1 MKSYQRIDHKIT
13 SYKPTKYTSST
24 NNTRSNKENISSIN
38 YNQNNEIRRVI
49 KPSISSSNCSL
60 QKNKMPITPIHRNNS
75 NTKIISAH
83 SGINK
88 NNIIENNNNKRKYI
102 VTIIDR
108 RQKFLENS
116 KIQQRSPSFTR
127 LPYQQKIENKSFD
140 KSYDLGQSRSQN
152 RIYNKNNPKIETNNK
167 INKIPTSL
175 VVNINE
181 NQKNI
186 SDRSNIYNNWKNN
199 NQNNQERLSTEPKA
213 NHNIYISGSSQN
225 KYIEDKNKKPDNPQR
240 QILVQHKRMNSSK
253 TGISEDL
260 NMIENKLLRNQNKY
274 EINKKE
280 QKNPIYK
287 NYIINNN
294 KYNILNNLNQEQ
306 KNLRKPFD
314 NLDSRKDNSFKIYIK

>member
-60 QKNKMPITPIHRNNS
+60 QKNKISITPIHRNNS
-75 NTKIISAH
+75 NNKIISDY

-102 VTIIDR
+102 VTIVDR

-127 LPYQQKIENKSFD
+127 LPYQQKIDNKSFD

-175 VVNINE
+175 VVN
-181 NQKNI
+181 K
-186 SDRSNIYNNWKNN
+186 
-199 NQNNQERLSTEPKA
+199 
-213 NHNIYISGSSQN
+213 
-225 KYIEDKNKKPDNPQR
+225 
-240 QILVQHKRMNSSK
+240 
-253 TGISEDL
+253 
-260 NMIENKLLRNQNKY
+260 
-274 EINKKE
+274 
-280 QKNPIYK
+280 
-287 NYIINNN
+287 
-294 KYNILNNLNQEQ
+294 
-306 KNLRKPFD
+306 
-314 NLDSRKDNSFKIYIK
+314 